1 MTGDH
6 HGRNA
11 GRATLLV
18 RAVDALLGTDSRRMG
33 ESMPDTLVD
42 AFFQFFRRG
51 GYDDSHV
58 DGTAARLLGRPPRT
72 FGDWALA
79 HAEAFR

>member
-1 MTGDH
+1 
-6 HGRNA
+6 
-11 GRATLLV
+11 
-18 RAVDALLGTDSRRMG
+18 MG

>member
-1 MTGDH
+1 MRLVTGASGRDLRLVAEPDDH
-6 HGRNA
+6 AR
-11 GRATLLV
+11 
-18 RAVDALLGTDSRRMG
+18 SRMG

-42 AFFQFFRRG
+42 AFFRFFRRG

-58 DGTAARLLGRPPRT
+58 NDTTAHLLGRPPRT
-72 FGDWALA
+72 SQDWALA

>member
-18 RAVDALLGTDSRRMG
+18 RAVDALLRTHSSVYGVFATVLGLVAWIYLGVEITVTFHGSSR
-33 ESMPDTLVD
+33 PLC
-42 AFFQFFRRG
+42 
-51 GYDDSHV
+51 
-58 DGTAARLLGRPPRT
+58 
-72 FGDWALA
+72 LA
-79 HAEAFR
+79 VIAG